1 MALPI
6 NLDVLLHGHSIEWE
20 RLEFKKGWNP
30 EEIVHTICAFA
41 NDLHN
46 WGGGYI
52 IVGVEEKDGI
62 AVLPPQGLSIASLDK
77 IQKEIVQLAHQLQ
90 PNYFPLVQPYKFQEK
105 HILVIWCPAG
115 DNRPYTAP
123 STQGKGAQRHYYV
136 RQTSNSIIAKGDQ
149 LRQLQ
154 ELTARIPFDDRIHHT
169 AKLTDLNLG
178 LIQAYLNEIGSELF
192 NESTSLSFSELCLR
206 MQIAKGPEE
215 FLRPTNVGLLFF
227 SKNPEN
233 FMNRSWI
240 ELVIREDEDGKQF
253 QEKYFKGSLNRQLTN
268 ALAYLNTYVI
278 KESVTKIKGKAEAQ
292 RVYNYPFDA
301 IEEAL
306 ANAIYHKGY
315 ELAKPIEIQVHVDR
329 IEILSFP
336 GPVPPVNAQI
346 LKENKNIV
354 ARDYRNRRIGD
365 FLKELHLTEGRGTGF
380 PTIRNAMQLNGS
392 PEPIFETDEQST
404 YFLTVL
410 HINPL
415 FVTSNTKISFNNISE
430 LSHFID
436 QLNDQ
441 ANDQAKPN
449 DNSIPQDITIQ
460 ISQLSDQAN
469 DQALAVV
476 NTEVHEKVIATL
488 KAVQRPIKRVEL
500 MEKLGLSNHS
510 TNRAKY
516 LDPLL
521 KLGWITMTIPNTP
534 THQDQQYILTL
545 KGQILLAIIGNDK

>member
-6 NLDVLLHGHSIEWE
+6 NLKDLIHGKSIEWE

-30 EEIVHTICAFA
+30 EDIIHTICAFA

-52 IVGVEEKDGI
+52 ILGIAEKDGKAI
-62 AVLPPQGLSIASLDK
+62 LPPAGLPISKLDK

-90 PNYFPLVQPYKFQEK
+90 PNYFPLAEPYILQEK
-105 HILVIWCPAG
+105 HILVMWCPAG

-192 NESTSLSFSELCLR
+192 NQSNTLSFSRLCKQ
-206 MQIAKGPEE
+206 MQIVKGPEE

-227 SKNPEN
+227 SKNPEY
-233 FMNRSWI
+233 FMDRSWI
-240 ELVIREDEDGKQF
+240 ELVIREDEHGEQF
-253 QEKYFKGSLNRQLTN
+253 QEKYFKGPLNIQLNRT
-268 ALAYLNTYVI
+268 LAFLNTYVLNESI
-278 KESVTKIKGKAEAQ
+278 KKIKGKTETQ
-292 RVYNYPFDA
+292 RFFNYPYKA
-301 IEEAL
+301 VKEAL
-306 ANAIYHKGY
+306 ANAVYHKSY
-315 ELAKPIEIQVHVDR
+315 ELAKPIEIQVHTDR

-380 PTIRNAMQLNGS
+380 PTIRKAMKLNGS
-392 PEPIFETDEQST
+392 PEPVFETNEQST

-410 HINPL
+410 HINPSFL
-415 FVTSNTKISFNNISE
+415 TTNTKISFNNISE
-430 LSHFID
+430 LSYFIV

-449 DNSIPQDITIQ
+449 DNGIPQDIRLQ

-476 NTEVHEKVIATL
+476 NTEVHDKVIAIL
-488 KAVQRPIKRVEL
+488 KAAQQPIKRVQL
-500 MEKLGLSNHS
+500 MEKIGLSNHS

-534 THQDQQYILTL
+534 THQDQQYIITL
-545 KGQILLAIIGNDK
+545 KGQILLEVIQEEK